1 MTGRSSSLLRPRAC
15 ALAVASIV
23 LLFALGGVA
32 DAATCG
38 DYWKG
43 PNGGDW
49 STPGN
54 WTAGVPTTASNVCID
69 NTYTSG
75 SYQVDI
81 DTYNPALVAN
91 SITVGGSAGNKVTLA
106 ILGTGGGVDV
116 SNTLTL
122 TGSAA
127 NSTITPNGAL
137 ILGSA
142 PQQELPGILDVDSGK
157 LLNQG
162 TITVESGGNA
172 SQLNGSFDNRG
183 TLDLATA
190 PLDSN
195 SGTWS
200 DEGTID
206 IPSGQTLQLTASG
219 AGSSFTL
226 NGGTIANSGT
236 MTVNGGAFATAGAAD
251 QTGNPPILDIA
262 SITLP
267 GTGAG
272 TFVTNTGTS
281 GENLLNGTIA
291 SGYTLDIAGNGGY
304 DNGLLTT
311 GSAVTNE
318 GTIDLGS
325 DSGVGVDTYGAI
337 DATGGTLTNNGTIDS
352 TGGNTNG
359 LNGAFVNNGALN
371 VNEPLNM
378 APSAFTTSGTIDVAS
393 GQTLAVNTNG
403 GENTF
408 TQTAGTIANAG
419 KLSIED
425 GTVTASG
432 GTATGNAIVL
442 GEVTIDLSGSG
453 SGIFHEES
461 CAPKLGSD
469 IGSDYTLRDSG
480 APGYC
485 NNTLAVPSSVT
496 NHGTLILGAEGT
508 SGALNVTG
516 GTFTNAGTV
525 DFSAAGLNGAF
536 VNAGTVLV
544 PTSFGGSGVITN
556 DGTFTVSSGATIA
569 ATSYAQSSGGTL
581 ALSASGSSSP
591 PVPEFQL
598 TGAASLAGNLSIMT
612 SGTVTGTFP
621 VFAAGSLS
629 GTFATPTFSGETYS
643 LAYSATG
650 LALTGP
656 ASPGTGPGTG
666 SGTAPT
672 LSVSAIRAVG
682 GKVAV
687 ELTCGAGSGACAAGA
702 VAVTTKEHLSGEEVT
717 ATSARA
723 TKKKAK
729 PKTKVVTIASG
740 TATLT
745 AGTTKTLTLSLD
757 RTGASLLS
765 RLHKLSAEVR
775 VTASGKPL
783 RSGVVT
789 IKAQKKTKKTAK
801 KH

>member
-1 MTGRSSSLLRPRAC
+1 MTAGPASLLRPLAC
-15 ALAVASIV
+15 ALMVATIA
-23 LLFALGGVA
+23 LLATLAGVA
-32 DAATCG
+32 DAATCN

-43 PNGGDW
+43 SNGGDW
-49 STPGN
+49 SVGTN
-54 WTAGVPTTASNVCID
+54 WTAGVPTAASDVCID
-69 NTYTSG
+69 NTHTSG

-142 PQQELPGILDVDSGK
+142 PPQQELPGILDVDSGT
-157 LLNQG
+157 LVNQG
-162 TITVESGGNA
+162 TITVESSGNA
-172 SQLNGSFDNRG
+172 SQINGSFDNQG

-190 PLDSN
+190 PLDS
-195 SGTWS
+195 SYGTWS

-206 IPSGQTLQLTASG
+206 VPSGQTLQLTASG
-219 AGSSFTL
+219 ASSSFTL

-236 MTVNGGAFATAGAAD
+236 MTVNGGAFATAAAAS
-251 QTGNPPILDIA
+251 QTGNPPILDIS

-267 GTGAG
+267 GTGTG
-272 TFVTNTGTS
+272 TFVTNTGTG

-291 SGYTLDIAGNGGY
+291 SGYTLDVAGNGGY

-311 GSAVTNE
+311 GSAVNNE
-318 GTIDLGS
+318 GTIDLGT
-325 DSGVGVDTYGAI
+325 DSGVGVGTYGAI
-337 DATGGTLTNNGTIDS
+337 NATGGTLTNNGTINS

-359 LNGAFVNNGALN
+359 LNGAVVNDGTLN

-378 APSAFTTSGTIDVAS
+378 APSTFTTNGTIDVAS
-393 GQTLAVNTNG
+393 GQKLEVNANG

-408 TQTAGTIANAG
+408 AQTGGTIANG
-419 KLSIED
+419 GTLSIDD

-442 GEVTIDLSGSG
+442 GEVTIDLAGSG
-453 SGIFHEES
+453 SGTFKEES

-469 IGSDYTLRDSG
+469 IGPGYTLRDSG

-485 NNTLAVPSSVT
+485 NNTLTVPSSVT

-508 SGALNVTG
+508 SGTLNVTG

-525 DFSAAGLNGAF
+525 DFSAAGLNGTF
-536 VNAGTVLV
+536 VNSGNVLV
-544 PTSFGGSGVITN
+544 PASFGGSGVITN
-556 DGTFTVSSGATIA
+556 DGTFTVSPGATIA
-569 ATSYAQSSGGTL
+569 ATSYAQATGGTL
-581 ALSASGSSSP
+581 ALSASSSASP

-598 TGAASLAGNLSIMT
+598 TGAASLAGSLSVTT

-621 VFAAGSLS
+621 VFAAGSLT

-650 LALTGP
+650 LTLTGP
-656 ASPGTGPGTG
+656 ASAGTGPGRG
-666 SGTAPT
+666 SGAAPT
-672 LSVSAIRAVG
+672 LSVSAIRVAG
-682 GKVAV
+682 SKVIV
-687 ELTCGAGSGACAAGA
+687 ELMCGSGPCAAGT
-702 VAVTTKEHLSGEEVT
+702 VTVTTKEHLSGGKVT

-723 TKKKAK
+723 TKKAK
-729 PKTKVVTIASG
+729 PKTKVVTIASE

-745 AGTTKTLTLSLD
+745 AGTRERLTLSLNH
-757 RTGASLLS
+757 TGAALLS

-775 VTASGKPL
+775 VTAGGKPL
-783 RSGVVT
+783 QSSAVT
-789 IKAQKKTKKTAK
+789 IRAQKKAKKTAK